1 MKHLQDPLH
10 VSWCSLIDYSQALYS
25 QILLEQHLPLR
36 HNWRRSEKQKAV
48 GHNCMFFLC
57 ILFEIGDFPTTSLDH
72 MILKNLKKTKQNIAT
87 QFFHEQKMV

>member
-1 MKHLQDPLH
+1 
-10 VSWCSLIDYSQALYS
+10 
-25 QILLEQHLPLR
+25 
-36 HNWRRSEKQKAV
+36 
-48 GHNCMFFLC
+48 MFFLC